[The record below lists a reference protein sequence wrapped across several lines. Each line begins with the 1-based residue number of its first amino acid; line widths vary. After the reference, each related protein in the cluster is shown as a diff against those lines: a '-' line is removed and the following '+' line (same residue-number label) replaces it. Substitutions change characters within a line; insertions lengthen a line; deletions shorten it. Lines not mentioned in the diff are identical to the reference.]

1 MSKLL
6 ELLLSLLLTEGLLGK
21 KYLEM
26 ILTSFLDL
34 AGRGGGG
41 GALLIVTRFGILV
54 ALFTVGGT
62 TLGVSLAE
70 IFSLRDLE
78 QLSV

>member
-1 MSKLL
+1 
-6 ELLLSLLLTEGLLGK
+6 
-21 KYLEM
+21 M

-34 AGRGGGG
+34 ARRESSG
-41 GALLIVTRFGILV
+41 GALLIVTGFGILV
-54 ALFTVGGT
+54 VLFAVRGT

-78 QLSV
+78 

>member
-1 MSKLL
+1 MPELL
-6 ELLLSLLLTEGLLGK
+6 ELLLSLLLTEGLLDK

-41 GALLIVTRFGILV
+41 SALLIVTGFGVLV
-54 ALFTVGGT
+54 DLFVVGRA

>member
-6 ELLLSLLLTEGLLGK
+6 ELLLSLLLTEGLLSK

-34 AGRGGGG
+34 AGREGGG
-41 GALLIVTRFGILV
+41 GALLIVTGFGILV
-54 ALFTVGGT
+54 VLFAIGGT
-62 TLGVSLAE
+62 TLGVSLAK